1 MRVRV
6 SDQVVDFVR
15 RLAPEPR
22 RRVREALRALGQ
34 GAGDIKALEAPLD
47 GYWRL
52 RVGTFRV
59 LFVYATPS
67 RIDCVFIER
76 RALVYEVFAAAVAD
90 RLRGKSGPD

>member
-1 MRVRV
+1 MRIRV

-34 GAGDIKALEAPLD
+34 GSEDIKALEAPVD

-52 RVGTFRV
+52 RIGNFRV
-59 LFVYATPS
+59 LFVHATPG

-76 RALVYEVFAAAVAD
+76 RALLYEVFAAEVAD
-90 RLRGKSGPD
+90 RLRGKGERD